1 MENGSAK
8 CPMTL
13 LNVTKAKPSII
24 AKIFLSLVFI
34 AIFNSSLFLVAATGL
49 QIQKVNVPIAIGI
62 EAQNCLPP
70 QNLTRSIKLH
80 LITEPSISCRCG

>member
-34 AIFNSSLFLVAATGL
+34 GIVISGLSLLAT
-49 QIQKVNVPIAIGI
+49 N
-62 EAQNCLPP
+62 E
-70 QNLTRSIKLH
+70 
-80 LITEPSISCRCG
+80 